1 MNVKT
6 FLKKI
11 INTFLKPNLFW
22 INYSLVY
29 KKNNFLFTHLSKFF
43 FIIPSNREALY
54 WKNSE
59 NVGHGYNNFIKM
71 DELSLL
77 LKKEIG
83 IYAEKND
90 KILDICCSVGRILNS
105 LCEDK
110 YFNLHGFD
118 INKTAIIQSIKVFP
132 KLKNAVLT
140 CSSAEEYL
148 SSRANNEFDI
158 TFSLSASLELIPSHY
173 PVLREISRVTKKY
186 FICLIDENGHAY
198 PRFSRYEFQKNCFT
212 ILKCYKVNNSLTM
225 FVLKKIKNS
234 FNG

>member
-1 MNVKT
+1 MNIKI

-22 INYSLVY
+22 INYYLVY
-29 KKNNFLFTHLSKFF
+29 KKNNFLFTHFSKFF
-43 FIIPSNREALY
+43 FIIASNREALY

-59 NVGHGYNNFIKM
+59 NTGHGYSNFIKM
-71 DELSLL
+71 DELTLL

-105 LCEDK
+105 LREDNF
-110 YFNLHGFD
+110 FNLYGFD
-118 INKTAIIQSIKVFP
+118 INKIAIDQCKKIFP
-132 KLKNAVLT
+132 KLKDAVLT

-158 TFSLSASLELIPSHY
+158 TFSMSASLELIPSHY
-173 PVLREISRVTKKY
+173 PIIREISRVTKKY
-186 FICLIDENGHAY
+186 YICLINENGHAY
-198 PRFSRYEFQKNCFT
+198 PRFWRYEFKKNCFT
-212 ILKCYKVNNSLTM
+212 IFKCYKANNSLTM
-225 FVLKKIKNS
+225 FILKKIN
-234 FNG
+234 

>member
-1 MNVKT
+1 MNIII

-11 INTFLKPNLFW
+11 INTFLTPNLFW
-22 INYSLVY
+22 INYSFVY
-29 KKNNFLFTHLSKFF
+29 KKNNFLFTHISKFF

-59 NVGHGYNNFIKM
+59 NLGHGYNNFIKM
-71 DELSLL
+71 DELTLL

-110 YFNLHGFD
+110 FFNLYGFD
-118 INKTAIIQSIKVFP
+118 INKIAIDQSKKIFP
-132 KLKNAVLT
+132 KLKKAVLT

-148 SSRANNEFDI
+148 SSRASNEFDI
-158 TFSLSASLELIPSHY
+158 TFSMSASLELIPSHY
-173 PVLREISRVTKKY
+173 PLLREISRVTKKY
-186 FICLIDENGHAY
+186 CICLIDENGHAY
-198 PRFSRYEFQKNCFT
+198 PRFWRYEFKKNYFT
-212 ILKCYKVNNSLTM
+212 ILKCYKFSDCYTM
-225 FVLKKIKNS
+225 FILKKIN
-234 FNG
+234 